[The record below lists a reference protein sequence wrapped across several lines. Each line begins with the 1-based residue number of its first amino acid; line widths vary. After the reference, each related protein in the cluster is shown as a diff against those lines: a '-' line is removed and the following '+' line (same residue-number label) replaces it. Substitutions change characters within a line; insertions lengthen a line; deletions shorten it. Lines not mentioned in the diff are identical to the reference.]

1 MNIEFLWTVVILA
14 FVCESVDSTL
24 GMGYGTTLTP
34 ILLAMGY
41 EPLEIVPAVLLSES
55 LTGVLAGFLHHE
67 FGNVNFHP
75 GSRDFKVAGVL
86 TILSVLGVF
95 AAVMIA
101 VNLPSWVV
109 KLYVGLLVLVM
120 GLVILKSGKR
130 ALPFSWRRIGFLG
143 FIAAFNKGI
152 SGGGYGPVV
161 TGGQVLSGVRGRNA
175 VGIAS
180 LAEGVTSIVGVGI
193 YLLNGAASTW
203 HLAPSLLL
211 GAVLS
216 VPLAAFVV
224 SRLPAGRLTFIIGG
238 MSTALGGYTL
248 IKLLMAGL

>member
-1 MNIEFLWTVVILA
+1 MNIELFWPIIILA

-34 ILLAMGY
+34 LLLAIGY

-55 LTGVLAGFLHHE
+55 LTGVLAGIFHHE
-67 FGNVNFHP
+67 FGNVDLRP
-75 GSRDFKVAGVL
+75 GSQDFKIASVLIGLSMFGVL
-86 TILSVLGVF
+86 
-95 AAVMIA
+95 AAVTIA
-101 VNLPSWVV
+101 VNLPSWVM

-120 GLVILKSGKR
+120 GLVILKNR
-130 ALPFSWRRIGFLG
+130 QRELTFSWRRIGGLG
-143 FIAAFNKGI
+143 FLAAFNKGI

-193 YLLNGAASTW
+193 YLASGAAISW
-203 HLAPSLLL
+203 HLAPSLML
-211 GAVLS
+211 GALLS

-238 MSTALGGYTL
+238 VSTALGGYTL
-248 IKLLMAGL
+248 LKLLIAGL